1 MAVSHSLIKGVTLM
15 VTYSELFQLGILIV
29 SIITLCVTITRK
41 K

>member
-1 MAVSHSLIKGVTLM
+1 M

-41 K
+41 KQVDRLI

>member
-1 MAVSHSLIKGVTLM
+1 MAVSHTPIEEVTLM

-29 SIITLCVTITRK
+29 SILTLCVTITRK